1 MATDV
6 ATDSQQ
12 GSTRHAVRVAAVW
25 LLLTAVCAVLIGSI
39 GGPHSMGQGA
49 AALAWWMIAAGW
61 PVVLYFVSSLGLGAL
76 VMRAVEGRAVAG
88 ERLPL
93 VLGVGLSV
101 QLAAGHVIH
110 CIGAWLPGVAWNVA
124 ALLPCVVGCAA
135 AIGVVRKLDWGAF
148 VSDERSYSVL
158 ALAGL
163 ATALAAAVLIVAACN
178 PPGVLWGS
186 EFGGFDA
193 LSYHLQLPQEWLA
206 AGRVAPVTHNVY
218 SYLPSYLESAFVTL
232 GLWGFVPRTSADG
245 VAGLLAGEGAMALSC
260 QLLHAGFA
268 LAAAWMIA
276 GAARAACRRVWG
288 DAGGGSNGGLVA
300 GVFAAGVPWVV
311 VTGSLA
317 YNEMGVNAL
326 FAAALIAALDG
337 RMSAGAKG
345 VLAGWLVG
353 VACGV
358 KPTALFFAAPPVGL
372 VLLVAEGRET
382 RKAAVIAVVW
392 AVIGGAV
399 ALAPWM
405 LRNVVACG
413 NPVFPYLH
421 TVFGESHWTAE
432 QFARFASAHHFDGSW
447 MDRVR
452 LLVLADPHDPAGLRH
467 RGLMHSQWSV
477 FPFAVLGAVA
487 VCVAAGWRRGVVWA
501 LVGGLVLQIA
511 AWLALTH
518 LQSRFLLPL
527 VVPGCVLI
535 GLAAGW
541 LARGAWARGSWA
553 RARIATAAVLLVGL
567 YQSVRTL
574 DHFWSERDGRPNVG
588 LTVGPQGLVQREV
601 RGEAADGS
609 VVEGF
614 ARGEV
619 VYLFGDSTP
628 FYVPGP
634 VLYHTTWD
642 TLRPKDAS
650 GSSADGSVAGS
661 VDVLDALERDLR
673 RRGVTGIM
681 VNPMEITRLSGTGW
695 YDPAV
700 TPATARAWA
709 ERSLRTV
716 RVLESGQVLM
726 RWKNAE
732 AAR

>member
-1 MATDV
+1 MDV
-6 ATDSQQ
+6 ATESQQ

-25 LLLTAVCAVLIGSI
+25 LLLTAVFAVLIGAI

-49 AALAWWMIAAGW
+49 AALAWWMLVAGW
-61 PVVLYFVSSLGLGAL
+61 PVALYFVSSLGLGAL
-76 VMRAVEGRAVAG
+76 VMRAVERRAVEA

-101 QLAAGHVIH
+101 QLTAGHAINCV
-110 CIGAWLPGVAWNVA
+110 GAWLPGVAWNIA
-124 ALLPCVVGCAA
+124 ALVPCVVGCAA
-135 AIGVVRKLDWGAF
+135 AIGVVRKTDWNAF
-148 VSDERSYSVL
+148 VGEERSYSVL

-163 ATALAAAVLIVAACN
+163 TTALATAVLIVAACS

-186 EFGGFDA
+186 EFGGFDS

-206 AGRVAPVTHNVY
+206 AGGVGRVAPVTHNVY

-232 GLWGFVPRTSADG
+232 GLWGFVPRSSADG

-268 LAAAWMIA
+268 LASAWMIA

-288 DAGGGSNGGLVA
+288 EQGSGRNGGLVA

-326 FAAALIAALDG
+326 FAAALIAALDE
-337 RMSAGAKG
+337 RLSPATKG

-372 VLLVAEGRET
+372 VLLVVSGRAGW
-382 RKAAVIAVVW
+382 KAVV
-392 AVIGGAV
+392 GAV
-399 ALAPWM
+399 VGGGVALVPWM
-405 LRNVVACG
+405 LRNYVACG

-421 TVFGESHWTAE
+421 GVFGESHWTAE

-452 LLVLADPHDPAGLRH
+452 LLVLADPNDPAGLRH

-477 FPFAVLGAVA
+477 FPFAVLGAMVLCA
-487 VCVAAGWRRGVVWA
+487 FGGWRRGVVWA
-501 LVGGLVLQIA
+501 LVAGVVLQIA
-511 AWLALTH
+511 AWLAVTH

-527 VVPGCVLI
+527 VVPGGVLI
-535 GLAAGW
+535 GLASAW
-541 LARGAWARGSWA
+541 LAQGSWA
-553 RARIATAAVLLVGL
+553 KAKLATAAVLLIGL

-574 DHFWSERDGRPNVG
+574 DHFWSERGGQPNVG
-588 LTVGPQGLVQREV
+588 LTVGPQGLVQREI
-601 RGEAADGS
+601 REEPAGGGEF
-609 VVEGF
+609 F
-614 ARGEV
+614 APGEV

-634 VLYHTTWD
+634 VVYHTTWD
-642 TLRPKDAS
+642 TLRAKETREVPGDA
-650 GSSADGSVAGS
+650 
-661 VDVLDALERDLR
+661 LDALERALR
-673 RRGVTGIM
+673 SRGVSGIM
-681 VNPMEITRLSGTGW
+681 VNPMEIARLSGTGW

-709 ERSLRTV
+709 ERSMRTV

>member
-1 MATDV
+1 MASGV
-6 ATDSQQ
+6 ATGSQQ
-12 GSTRHAVRVAAVW
+12 GSARHAVRVAAAW
-25 LLLTAVCAVLIGSI
+25 LLLLAIFAVLIAAI

-49 AALAWWMIAAGW
+49 AALAWWLPAAGW
-61 PVVLYFVSSLGLGAL
+61 PVGLYFVSSLGLGAM
-76 VMRAVEGRAVAG
+76 VMRLVEREAPVAG
-88 ERLPL
+88 RLPL

-101 QLAAGHVIH
+101 QLAVGHAINCV
-110 CIGAWLPGVAWNVA
+110 GAWLPGAAWNVA
-124 ALLPCVVGCAA
+124 ALVPCVLGCAA
-135 AIGVVRKLDWGAF
+135 ALGVVRRIDWGAF

-163 ATALAAAVLIVAACN
+163 ATALATAVLLVAACN

-206 AGRVAPVTHNVY
+206 SGRLAPVTHNVY
-218 SYLPSYLESAFVTL
+218 SYLPSYIESAFVTL

-245 VAGLLAGEGAMALSC
+245 VAGLLSGEGAMALSC

-268 LAAAWMIA
+268 LAAAWMTA
-276 GAARAACRRVWG
+276 GAARAACVRVWG
-288 DAGGGSNGGLVA
+288 DEGGGAHGGLIA
-300 GVFAAGVPWVV
+300 GVFSVGVPWAV

-326 FAAALIAALDG
+326 FAAALIVAMDERL
-337 RMSAGAKG
+337 SPWAKG

-353 VACGV
+353 VACGM

-372 VLLVAEGRET
+372 VLLATGGRVGWKLVA
-382 RKAAVIAVVW
+382 
-392 AVIGGAV
+392 GAV
-399 ALAPWM
+399 MGGGVAILPWM
-405 LRNVVACG
+405 LRNAVACG

-421 TVFGESHWTAE
+421 GVFGESHWTAE

-447 MDRVR
+447 MDRLR
-452 LLVLADPHDPAGLRH
+452 LLVLADPNDPAGPRH

-477 FPFAVLGAVA
+477 FPLVMLGSMLLCLV
-487 VCVAAGWRRGVVWA
+487 AGWRRWVVVALIGGVV
-501 LVGGLVLQIA
+501 LQLA
-511 AWLALTH
+511 AWLLLTH

-527 VVPGCVLI
+527 VVPGGVLM
-535 GLAAGW
+535 GLAAAW
-541 LARGAWARGSWA
+541 LARGSWA
-553 RARIATAAVLLVGL
+553 RARIATALMLLLGL

-574 DHFWSERDGRPNVG
+574 DHFWSERGGRPNVG
-588 LTVGPQGLVQREV
+588 LTVGPQGLVQREIREESSSG
-601 RGEAADGS
+601 RGDA
-609 VVEGF
+609 F
-614 ARGEV
+614 ARGDV

-642 TLRPKDAS
+642 TLRPKEVGGTS
-650 GSSADGSVAGS
+650 GEPSRAATET
-661 VDVLDALERDLR
+661 LERELR
-673 RRGVTGIM
+673 RRGVNGIM
-681 VNPMEITRLSGTGW
+681 VNPMEISRLSDTGW

-700 TPATARAWA
+700 TPSAARAWA
-709 ERSLRTV
+709 EGSMRTV

>member
-1 MATDV
+1 
-6 ATDSQQ
+6 
-12 GSTRHAVRVAAVW
+12 
-25 LLLTAVCAVLIGSI
+25 
-39 GGPHSMGQGA
+39 
-49 AALAWWMIAAGW
+49 MIAAGW

-76 VMRAVEGRAVAG
+76 VMRVVERGAHTSLEAG
-88 ERLPL
+88 RLPL

-101 QLAAGHVIH
+101 QLTAGHAINCV
-110 CIGAWLPGVAWNVA
+110 GGWLPGVAWNITAWV
-124 ALLPCVVGCAA
+124 PCVVGCAA
-135 AIGVVRKLDWGAF
+135 AIGVLRRLDWGAF
-148 VSDERSYSVL
+148 VGAERSYSVL

-232 GLWGFVPRTSADG
+232 GLWGFVPRSSADG

-260 QLLHAGFA
+260 QLLHAGFG
-268 LAAAWMIA
+268 LASAWMIA
-276 GAARAACRRVWG
+276 AAARGASRRVWG
-288 DAGGGSNGGLVA
+288 EEGGGLVA
-300 GVFAAGVPWVV
+300 GVFAVGVPWVV

-326 FAAALIAALDG
+326 FAAALIAALDE
-337 RMSAGAKG
+337 RMGAGAKG

-372 VLLVAEGRET
+372 LLLAVCGSGGWKKGAAATMG
-382 RKAAVIAVVW
+382 AVIA
-392 AVIGGAV
+392 GGV

-405 LRNVVACG
+405 LRNYVACG

-421 TVFGESHWTAE
+421 GVFGEAHWTAE

-447 MDRVR
+447 MDRAR
-452 LLVLADPHDPAGLRH
+452 LLAFADANDPAGLRH

-477 FPFAVLGAVA
+477 FPFAVLGALG
-487 VCVAAGWRRGVVWA
+487 VCATAGWRRVVVWA
-501 LVGGLVLQIA
+501 LVGGVVLQIA
-511 AWLALTH
+511 AWLAVTH

-527 VVPGCVLI
+527 VVPGGVLI
-535 GLAAGW
+535 GVAAAW
-541 LARGAWARGSWA
+541 LGRGSWA
-553 RARIATAAVLLVGL
+553 RARLATAAVLLVGL

-574 DHFWSERDGRPNVG
+574 DQFWSERGGQPNVG
-588 LTVGPQGLVQREV
+588 LTVGPQGLVQSEIRDDA
-601 RGEAADGS
+601 RKDA
-609 VVEGF
+609 F

-650 GSSADGSVAGS
+650 GSAG
-661 VDVLDALERDLR
+661 DALDELERVLR
-673 RRGVTGIM
+673 GRGVSGIM
-681 VNPMEITRLSGTGW
+681 VNPMELTRLSGTGW

-700 TPATARAWA
+700 TPAAARAWA
-709 ERSLRTV
+709 ERSMTTV
-716 RVLESGQVLM
+716 RVLESGQVLK
-726 RWKNAE
+726 RWKEAE

>member
-6 ATDSQQ
+6 ATGSQQ
-12 GSTRHAVRVAAVW
+12 GLTRHAVRVAAAW
-25 LLLTAVCAVLIGSI
+25 LLLTAACAVLIGSI
-39 GGPHSMGQGA
+39 GGPHSMVQGA
-49 AALAWWMIAAGW
+49 AALAWWMITSGW
-61 PVVLYFVSSLGLGAL
+61 PVALYFVSSLGLGAV
-76 VMRAVEGRAVAG
+76 VMRAVERRAIEA
-88 ERLPL
+88 ERMPL

-101 QLAAGHVIH
+101 QLAVGHAINCV
-110 CIGAWLPGVAWNVA
+110 GAWLPGVAWNFA
-124 ALLPCVVGCAA
+124 ALVPCVVGCVA
-135 AIGVVRKLDWGAF
+135 AIGFVRKADWGVF

-163 ATALAAAVLIVAACN
+163 ATALAGAVLIVAACN
-178 PPGVLWGS
+178 PPGLLWGS

-193 LSYHLQLPQEWLA
+193 LSYHLQLPQEWLG
-206 AGRVAPVTHNVY
+206 AGRLAPVTHNVY

-232 GLWGFVPRTSADG
+232 GLWGFVPRGSADG

-260 QLLHAGFA
+260 QLLHAGFG
-268 LAAAWMIA
+268 LASAWMIA
-276 GAARAACRRVWG
+276 GATRGACGRVWG
-288 DAGGGSNGGLVA
+288 AEVGGCNGGLVA

-326 FAAALIAALDG
+326 FAAALIAALDE
-337 RMSAGAKG
+337 RLSPWAKG

-372 VLLVAEGRET
+372 VLLANGGREHG
-382 RKAAVIAVVW
+382 KGVVIAVAG

-405 LRNVVACG
+405 LRNYAACG

-421 TVFGESHWTAE
+421 GVFGGAHWTPE
-432 QFARFASAHHFDGSW
+432 QFARFASVHHFDGSW
-447 MDRVR
+447 MDRLR
-452 LLVLADPHDPAGLRH
+452 LLVLADPDDPAGLRH

-477 FPFAVLGAVA
+477 FPFAVLGAMVVCA
-487 VCVAAGWRRGVVWA
+487 VAGWRRGVVWA
-501 LVGGLVLQIA
+501 LVGAVVLQIA
-511 AWLALTH
+511 AWLAVTH

-527 VVPGCVLI
+527 VVPGGVLI
-535 GLAAGW
+535 GMAAGW
-541 LARGAWARGSWA
+541 LARGSWA
-553 RARIATAAVLLVGL
+553 RARTATALVLLVGL
-567 YQSVRTL
+567 YQSLRTL
-574 DHFWSERDGRPNVG
+574 DHFWSGRDGRPNLE
-588 LTVGPQGLVQREV
+588 LTVGPEGLVQREV

-614 ARGEV
+614 ARGEI

-642 TLRPKDAS
+642 TLRPKEAV
-650 GSSADGSVAGS
+650 SADAMEE
-661 VDVLDALERDLR
+661 LERELR
-673 RRGVTGIM
+673 RRGVSGII

-709 ERSLRTV
+709 ERSMRTV

>member
-1 MATDV
+1 M
-6 ATDSQQ
+6 
-12 GSTRHAVRVAAVW
+12 RVAAVW
-25 LLLTAVCAVLIGSI
+25 LALAAVFAVLVSAI
-39 GGPHSMGQGA
+39 GGTHSMGQGA
-49 AALAWWMIAAGW
+49 AALVWWMIAAGW
-61 PVVLYFVSSLGLGAL
+61 PVVLYFVSALGLGAL
-76 VMRAVEGRAVAG
+76 VLRAVGVGAG
-88 ERLPL
+88 AERLAL

-101 QLAAGHVIH
+101 QLAVGHAINCV
-110 CIGAWLPGVAWNVA
+110 GGWMPGVAWNIA
-124 ALLPCVVGCAA
+124 ALVPCVIGCAA
-135 AIGVVRKLDWGAF
+135 AIGVVRRLDWGAF
-148 VSDERSYSVL
+148 VGAERSYSVL

-163 ATALAAAVLIVAACN
+163 ATALATAVLIVAACN

-218 SYLPSYLESAFVTL
+218 SYLPSYIESAFVTL
-232 GLWGFVPRTSADG
+232 GLWGFVPRSSADG
-245 VAGLLAGEGAMALSC
+245 VQGLLAGEGSMALSC

-276 GAARAACRRVWG
+276 GAARDASRRVWG
-288 DAGGGSNGGLVA
+288 DAGGGLVA
-300 GVFAAGVPWVV
+300 GVFALGVPWVV

-326 FAAALIAALDG
+326 FAAALIAALDE
-337 RMSAGAKG
+337 RMSPGAKG
-345 VLAGWLVG
+345 ALAGWLVG

-372 VLLVAEGRET
+372 VLLIVCGSGGWKKSATATMG
-382 RKAAVIAVVW
+382 AVIA
-392 AVIGGAV
+392 GGV

-405 LRNVVACG
+405 LRNYAACG

-421 TVFGESHWTAE
+421 GVFGESHWTAE
-432 QFARFASAHHFDGSW
+432 QFARFASAHHFEGSW

-452 LLVLADPHDPAGLRH
+452 LLVLADANDPAGLRH

-477 FPFAVLGAVA
+477 FPFAVLGAIG
-487 VCVAAGWRRGVVWA
+487 VCGAAGWRRGVVWA
-501 LVGGLVLQIA
+501 LVGGVLLQIA
-511 AWLALTH
+511 AWLAVTH
-518 LQSRFLLPL
+518 LQSRFLAPL
-527 VVPGCVLI
+527 VVPGSVLI
-535 GLAAGW
+535 GVATAR
-541 LARGAWARGSWA
+541 LARGVGVSWA
-553 RARIATAAVLLVGL
+553 RASLATAAVLLVGMF
-567 YQSVRTL
+567 QSVRTL
-574 DHFWSERDGRPNVG
+574 DHFWSERGGQPNVG
-588 LTVGPQGLVQREV
+588 LTIGPQGLVQRDLRDETK
-601 RGEAADGS
+601 RDA
-609 VVEGF
+609 F
-614 ARGEV
+614 ARGEI

-642 TLRPKDAS
+642 TLRPKDVS
-650 GSSADGSVAGS
+650 DSTQVAAG
-661 VDVLDALERDLR
+661 DAIDALEQTLR
-673 RRGVTGIM
+673 RRGVSGIM

-700 TPATARAWA
+700 TPATARAWV
-709 ERSLRTV
+709 ERSMKTV

-732 AAR
+732 APR

>member
-1 MATDV
+1 MAIGV
-6 ATDSQQ
+6 ATSSQRSAT
-12 GSTRHAVRVAAVW
+12 GLAVRLGAAWVLLAGAMVAAVG
-25 LLLTAVCAVLIGSI
+25 AI
-39 GGPHSMGQGA
+39 GGPHTVGQGA
-49 AALAWWMIAAGW
+49 AALVWWAVAAGW
-61 PVVLYFVSSLGLGAL
+61 PVVLYFVSSLGLGAM
-76 VMRAVEGRAVAG
+76 VMRAARWGVDA

-101 QLAAGHVIH
+101 QLAVGHAIQCV
-110 CIGAWLPGVAWNVA
+110 GAWLPGVAWNVA
-124 ALLPCVVGCAA
+124 ALVPCVVGCAA
-135 AIGVVRKLDWGAF
+135 AIGVVRQIEWGSL
-148 VSDERSYSVL
+148 VGDERSYAVL

-163 ATALAAAVLIVAACN
+163 ATALVTAVLIVAACN

-193 LSYHLQLPQEWLA
+193 LSYHLQLPQEWLE
-206 AGRVAPVTHNVY
+206 AGRLAPVTHNVY

-268 LAAAWMIA
+268 LAATWMIA

-288 DAGGGSNGGLVA
+288 ERGGGPNGGLVA

-311 VTGSLA
+311 VMGSLA

-326 FAAALIAALDG
+326 FAAALIAALDE
-337 RMSAGAKG
+337 RMRAGAKG
-345 VLAGWLVG
+345 VLVGWLVG

-372 VLLVAEGRET
+372 VLLAMGGRENW
-382 RKAAVIAVVW
+382 KGVVL
-392 AVIGGAV
+392 AIGGALIGGVV

-421 TVFGESHWTAE
+421 GVFGESHWTAE

-447 MDRVR
+447 MDRLR
-452 LLVLADPHDPAGLRH
+452 LLVVADPNDPAGLRH

-487 VCVAAGWRRGVVWA
+487 VCVAAGWRRGMVWA
-501 LVGGLVLQIA
+501 LVGGVVLQLA
-511 AWLALTH
+511 AWLVVTH

-527 VVPGCVLI
+527 VVPGGVLI
-535 GLAAGW
+535 GLASAW
-541 LARGAWARGSWA
+541 LARGSMA

-574 DHFWSERDGRPNVG
+574 DHFWSEREGRPNVG
-588 LTVGPQGLVQREV
+588 LTVGPQGLVQREIRAETAEG
-601 RGEAADGS
+601 RGDAFAA
-609 VVEGF
+609 
-614 ARGEV
+614 GEL

-642 TLRPKDAS
+642 TLRPKEAS
-650 GSSADGSVAGS
+650 GSAG
-661 VDVLDALERDLR
+661 DAMAALERELR

-709 ERSLRTV
+709 ERSMRTV